1 MGIGLAVGR
10 SLADL
15 WRGVRRRALDAEA
28 TDRVGAGRG
37 NLIQINSL
45 EAADGTVARRRD
57 KDRRAPMNLVRFTKR
72 AVAVIAAAIVLAGAT
87 LPAQADN
94 GKVRIRITKAGFIIG
109 VGGGEGVLHFK
120 GRNYPFR
127 VSGISGGTIGVAHMD
142 LIGTAFNLQRPT
154 DIAGSYTAGS
164 ASIAVVGG
172 AKVAR
177 VQNANGV
184 VLELHGAQVGLEL
197 SLNIGGA
204 TITMQ

>member
-1 MGIGLAVGR
+1 MGLR
-10 SLADL
+10 RFTDL
-15 WRGVRRRALDAEA
+15 L
-28 TDRVGAGRG
+28 
-37 NLIQINSL
+37 
-45 EAADGTVARRRD
+45 
-57 KDRRAPMNLVRFTKR
+57 RFTK
-72 AVAVIAAAIVLAGAT
+72 AAAALIAAVVILASAT
-87 LPAQADN
+87 LPSQAEN
-94 GKVRIRITKAGFIIG
+94 GRVRIRITKAGFIIG

-142 LIGTAFNLQRPT
+142 LIGTAHNLKRPS

-197 SLNIGGA
+197 SLNLGGA

>member
-1 MGIGLAVGR
+1 MSFARSIRLAV
-10 SLADL
+10 
-15 WRGVRRRALDAEA
+15 AL
-28 TDRVGAGRG
+28 
-37 NLIQINSL
+37 
-45 EAADGTVARRRD
+45 VAS
-57 KDRRAPMNLVRFTKR
+57 
-72 AVAVIAAAIVLAGAT
+72 AVVLASAT
-87 LPAQADN
+87 LPSQADN
-94 GKVRIRITKAGFIIG
+94 GRVRIKITKAGFIVG
-109 VGGGEGVLHFK
+109 FGGGEGVLNFK

-142 LIGTAFNLQRPT
+142 LIGTAYHLKRPT

-197 SLNIGGA
+197 SLNVGGA

>member
-1 MGIGLAVGR
+1 MTFA
-10 SLADL
+10 
-15 WRGVRRRALDAEA
+15 
-28 TDRVGAGRG
+28 
-37 NLIQINSL
+37 
-45 EAADGTVARRRD
+45 
-57 KDRRAPMNLVRFTKR
+57 RFTR
-72 AVAVIAAAIVLAGAT
+72 MTAALIAALVVLATAT
-87 LPAQADN
+87 LPSYADN
-94 GKVRIRITKAGFIIG
+94 GTVRIRITKAGFVIG
-109 VGGGEGVLHFK
+109 VGGGSGVLRFK

-127 VSGISGGTIGVAHMD
+127 VSGISGGTIGIAHMD
-142 LIGTAFNLQRPT
+142 LIGTASNLQRPT
-154 DIAGSYTAGS
+154 DLAGSYTAGS

>member
-1 MGIGLAVGR
+1 
-10 SLADL
+10 
-15 WRGVRRRALDAEA
+15 
-28 TDRVGAGRG
+28 
-37 NLIQINSL
+37 
-45 EAADGTVARRRD
+45 
-57 KDRRAPMNLVRFTKR
+57 MNLVRLVK
-72 AVAVIAAAIVLAGAT
+72 AAAALIVAGLVLVTAT
-87 LPAQADN
+87 LPSQADN
-94 GKVRIRITKAGFIIG
+94 GRVRIRITKAGFIIG
-109 VGGGEGVLHFK
+109 VGGGDGVLNFK
-120 GRNYPFR
+120 GRNYPFK

-142 LIGTAFNLQRPT
+142 LIGTAHNLKSPT

-197 SLNIGGA
+197 SLNLGGA